1 MPVTLTKYP
10 VTISSG
16 KVRNIFA
23 GFNPVELE
31 FKREDI
37 AIIDVSQGLD
47 DKILISISG
56 DITANLTIGEYI
68 YLYSVGT
75 SYVYDG
81 SFQII
86 DLDYSNPNTEITVD
100 GDFIEV
106 STGGYCNY
114 KQNWYLE
121 AKLVDPDN
129 NNIKVYPQILQNDG
143 NPNGMVEINT
153 SMLVDLL
160 KNEIKETS
168 QQIYNA
174 RKSCQVMY
182 REVYREDDND
192 ITKFTLV
199 NQTPIIIIFA
209 AENKEIEDFICGFD
223 TPRIYAGY
231 PFWINLLHSLFNY
244 SGMRAKI
251 LFDELDINEN
261 SITTNNLLINF
272 NASNFGILQAN
283 FKDNTKII
291 EQNTKF
297 IRFGA
302 NSSGSADYA
311 TGDYND
317 TDYLTI
323 NTP

>member
-1 MPVTLTKYP
+1 MSVTLTKYP

-37 AIIDVSQGLD
+37 AIVDVSQGVD
-47 DKILISISG
+47 NKILISITG
-56 DITANLTIGEYI
+56 DITASLNIGEYI

-75 SYVYDG
+75 SYIYDG
-81 SFQII
+81 SFQIL
-86 DLDYSNPNTEITVD
+86 DLTYSSPNTEITVE

-106 STGGYCNY
+106 SSGGYCNY

-121 AKLVDPDN
+121 AKLVNPDN
-129 NNIKVYPQILQNDG
+129 NDIRVYPQLLQNDG
-143 NPNGMVEINT
+143 NPNGLVEINT
-153 SMLVDLL
+153 SMLVDFL

-174 RKSCQVMY
+174 RKSCKVMY

-192 ITKFTLV
+192 IFTLV

-209 AENKEIEDFICGFD
+209 ADEVEIEDFICGFD
-223 TPRIYAGY
+223 IPRLFAGY
-231 PFWINLLHSLFNY
+231 PFWLNLLHSPFNY
-244 SGMRAKI
+244 SGFRVKM

-261 SITTNNLLINF
+261 SITTNNLMKYF
-272 NASNFGILQAN
+272 NASDFGILQSN
-283 FKDNTKII
+283 FNDNTKVI

>member
-1 MPVTLTKYP
+1 MSVTLTKYP

-31 FKREDI
+31 FKREDL
-37 AIIDVSQGLD
+37 AIVDVSQGVD
-47 DKILISISG
+47 NKILISITG
-56 DITANLTIGEYI
+56 DITANLNIGEYV

-75 SYVYDG
+75 SYIYNG

-86 DLDYSNPNTEITVD
+86 DLDFSSPNTEITVE

-121 AKLVDPDN
+121 AKLVDPN
-129 NNIKVYPQILQNDG
+129 NNDIKVYPQLLQNDG
-143 NPNGMVEINT
+143 NPNGLIEVNT
-153 SMLVDLL
+153 SMLVDYL

-168 QQIYNA
+168 QQIYNS

-192 ITKFTLV
+192 TFTLV

-209 AENKEIEDFICGFD
+209 SEDKEIEDFICGFD
-223 TPRIYAGY
+223 TPRLYAGY
-231 PFWINLLHSLFNY
+231 PFWINLLHSTFNY
-244 SGMRAKI
+244 SGMRVKM
-251 LFDELDINEN
+251 LFDELDINEKA
-261 SITTNNLLINF
+261 ITLNNLLKYF
-272 NASNFGILQAN
+272 NASDNGILQSN
-283 FKDNTKII
+283 FNDNVNVINA
-291 EQNTKF
+291 NTKF

-302 NSSGSADYA
+302 NSSGSADYQ

-323 NTP
+323 NTQ